1 MVRRGKK
8 KRRSLFH
15 RDDSLSRLYRVPG
28 FLYERSN
35 KSVELTC
42 VQFSFEQ
49 WIGFLIFFPF
59 SSFFFSPFFLFVICR
74 LTDIDK
80 CCGQFKMNFQQA

>member
-59 SSFFFSPFFLFVICR
+59 SSFFFLPFFSICYLSFNR
-74 LTDIDK
+74 YRQMLWSV
-80 CCGQFKMNFQQA
+80 